1 MTEPAIL
8 TRSIGKLIGLMNLYS
23 NNHPAVGQALSST
36 INNINEYLSANPEL
50 TIGVAEHRLIVGD
63 YSVEDP
69 GLKEHEF
76 IELLEKAGIAGI
88 TIETGVSVDE
98 LRLMCTSLTTR
109 QPDTVRFLSDNGV
122 IHIKVNNVYYAKVK
136 EGEVISSNSGNSGES
151 GIEDC
156 TWVDGLNKGSL
167 ESSIMKIISKVVKSP
182 EDRKKIFSIIL
193 KQLEYEIEEKVK
205 AATMTLE
212 AEKRQITY
220 DKERTEMV
228 LSHVADGMIM
238 VDDSGRILMMNE
250 TAEAIFGK
258 TLKDKAGKHITEGIG
273 EGHLLAL
280 SKDLSSAMKEGMEKE
295 VELKAVDDTGHVLK
309 SSTALVHNPAGKVV
323 GMISVL
329 TDITKQKELDRLK
342 KDFVS
347 HVTHEL
353 RTPLVAIKQ
362 ALSLM
367 VDKTSGAVNEQQEKM
382 LHLMK
387 RNIERLSKFIN
398 DLLDMDKIESGKLS
412 VHQAAMDIRAV
423 VNDVVQSLSPWA
435 SHQGIELTVVSPESL
450 PSVYADS
457 DRVVQI
463 LTNLVGNAVK
473 FTGRGGRVSINV
485 SNVKLKEEMNKFLKV
500 SVIDNGRGIAIEDID
515 RIFEK
520 FEQAGN
526 KDSTDIKGS
535 GLGLSIVKSLVEI
548 HGGKIWVES
557 QLGIGSKFT
566 FSLPLYT
573 EVEMRNLVAVY
584 EEKPTHVQKKGLWQR
599 LGFADGN

>member
-1 MTEPAIL
+1 MIEPATLI
-8 TRSIGKLIGLMNLYS
+8 RSIGKLIGLMNLYS
-23 NNHPAVGQALSST
+23 INHPAVGQALSSA
-36 INNINEYLSANPEL
+36 INDINEYFANHPEL
-50 TIGVAEHRLIVGD
+50 TIGVTEHRLIIGD
-63 YSVEDP
+63 YSVEDH
-69 GLKEHEF
+69 GLIEREF

-88 TIETGVSVDE
+88 TVETGVSVDE
-98 LRLMCTSLTTR
+98 LRHLCKAIADKLH
-109 QPDTVRFLSDNGV
+109 DTPEFLSENGV

-136 EGEVISSNSGNSGES
+136 EGEVISSEPAGSGV
-151 GIEDC
+151 EDC
-156 TWVDGLNKGSL
+156 PSTWAEGLNKGNL
-167 ESSIMKIISKVVKSP
+167 ESTLWKIISRAVKSP
-182 EDRKKIFSIIL
+182 EDQKKIFSIIM

-238 VDDSGRILMMNE
+238 VDDCGRILMMNE
-250 TAEAIFGK
+250 TAEKIFGR

-273 EGHLLAL
+273 EEHLMAI
-280 SKDLSSAMKEGMEKE
+280 SKDLSSVMKEGMEKE
-295 VELKAVDDTGHVLK
+295 VELKAADETGHVLK
-309 SSTALVHNPAGKVV
+309 SSTALVHNPDGKVV

-329 TDITKQKELDRLK
+329 TDITRQKELDSLK

-362 ALSLM
+362 ALSLLA
-367 VDKTSGAVNEQQEKM
+367 DKTSGAVNEQQEKM
-382 LHLMK
+382 LQLMK
-387 RNIERLSKFIN
+387 RNIDRLSKFIN
-398 DLLDMDKIESGKLS
+398 DLLDMHKIESGKLS
-412 VHQAAMDIRAV
+412 VYQDAVDIRAV

-435 SHQGIELTVVSPESL
+435 SYQGIELTVVSSESL
-450 PSVYADS
+450 PGVYADS

-473 FTGRGGRVSINV
+473 FTGKGGRVSINV
-485 SNVKLKEEMNKFLKV
+485 SSVKLKDEMNKFLKI
-500 SVIDNGRGIAIEDID
+500 SVIDNGRGIAREDID

-526 KDSTDIKGS
+526 KEATDIKGS
-535 GLGLSIVKSLVEI
+535 GLGLSIVKSLVEM

-566 FSLPLYT
+566 FSLPLYS
-573 EVEMRNLVAVY
+573 EVQDENPVIASK
-584 EEKPTHVQKKGLWQR
+584 EKPTSVQKKGLWQR
-599 LGFADGN
+599 LRFADGN